1 MAGQGQRIRSDG
13 LAWPTGNAAGR
24 GTAGTQGL
32 KAVLAS
38 ARRRRGVTR
47 VTRQAAA
54 ACSGL
59 EVQVESEHDRFPL
72 ARSLRRARVA
82 AGTARG
88 TNPTEPSRRPAAWPE
103 RPCAPLLAC
112 ARTPPARSTPGW
124 AHRFGSPVLPIKTP
138 GLGHRPDS
146 DGSRNWQILVRLG
159 RSKKLYADLGTLGE
173 YRQEVKSMN
182 KMS

>member
-1 MAGQGQRIRSDG
+1 MSGEPVKPSEPEIELRTGRRIAVRQIEAPDHQTFDG
-13 LAWPTGNAAGR
+13 RFDVAAVR
-24 GTAGTQGL
+24 II
-32 KAVLAS
+32 
-38 ARRRRGVTR
+38 RI
-47 VTRQAAA
+47 TRQAAA

-138 GLGHRPDS
+138 GLGHRSDS
-146 DGSRNWQILVRLG
+146 
-159 RSKKLYADLGTLGE
+159 A
-173 YRQEVKSMN
+173 
-182 KMS
+182 

>member
-1 MAGQGQRIRSDG
+1 MAGQGQRIRGDAAG
-13 LAWPTGNAAGR
+13 LADRQRCRSAYGWYSGVEGR
-24 GTAGTQGL
+24 PGL
-32 KAVLAS
+32 

-72 ARSLRRARVA
+72 AGSLRRARVA

-88 TNPTEPSRRPAAWPE
+88 TNPTEPSSRPAAWPE
-103 RPCAPLLAC
+103 RPCAPLLVC
-112 ARTPPARSTPGW
+112 ARTLPARSAPGW
-124 AHRFGSPVLPIKTP
+124 AHRFGSLVLPSKTP
-138 GLGHRPDS
+138 GLGHLPDF

-159 RSKKLYADLGTLGE
+159 RSKKIYADLGTLGE